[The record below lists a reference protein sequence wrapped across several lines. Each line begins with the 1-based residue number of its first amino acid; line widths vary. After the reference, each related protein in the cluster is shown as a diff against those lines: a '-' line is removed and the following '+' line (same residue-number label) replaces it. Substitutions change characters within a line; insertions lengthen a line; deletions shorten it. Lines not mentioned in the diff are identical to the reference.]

1 MELNMKVAVSEFKAK
16 CTHFL
21 RAVEEGKE
29 RVEVT
34 RRGKVIAVVS
44 SSATGKQDPKLFLDC
59 LHGNISF
66 SPDWD
71 EPLGDHDW
79 DACR

>member
-1 MELNMKVAVSEFKAK
+1 MKVAVSEFKAK
-16 CTHFL
+16 CTQFL
-21 RAVEEGKE
+21 RAVEEGE
-29 RVEVT
+29 GMVEVT
-34 RRGKVIAVVS
+34 RRGKVIAIVS
-44 SSATGKQDPKLFLDC
+44 SSTEGKKNPELFLNC

-71 EPLGDHDW
+71 EPLGDNDW

>member
-1 MELNMKVAVSEFKAK
+1 MKVAVSEFKAK
-16 CTHFL
+16 CTQFL

-34 RRGKVIAVVS
+34 RRGKVIAIVS
-44 SSATGKQDPKLFLDC
+44 SSTEGKQDPKLFLDC
-59 LHGNISF
+59 LHGNLSF

-71 EPLGDHDW
+71 EPLGDNDW

>member
-1 MELNMKVAVSEFKAK
+1 MKVAVSEFKAK

-34 RRGKVIAVVS
+34 RRGKVIAIVS
-44 SSATGKQDPKLFLDC
+44 SYSVDKKDPKMFLDC

-66 SPDWD
+66 SSDWD
-71 EPLGDHDW
+71 EPLGEHDW

>member
-1 MELNMKVAVSEFKAK
+1 MKIAVSEFKSK
-16 CTHFL
+16 CSQFL
-21 RAVEEGKE
+21 RVVEKENE

-34 RRGKVIAVVS
+34 RRGKVIAVVTPS
-44 SSATGKQDPKLFLDC
+44 ETGKQDPLQFLDC
-59 LHGNISF
+59 LHGSISF

-71 EPLGDHDW
+71 EPLDENDW